1 MSAPKPG
8 SRPPGSRSTRGRR
21 ARPRPLTLSQRG
33 RLLLESWKALTG
45 WRRVVATAAL
55 VLAVVGIILA
65 SGGTAYAIQL
75 ENQDSFCASCHTQP
89 ETKYYQQT
97 LANDNSNLASFHA
110 QKGVA
115 CIDCHSGG
123 GPFGRVDGLSQGA
136 RDLVAFYGG
145 HYQTPAVTTSPLGD
159 GSCTK
164 CHADAMTQETFNNHF
179 HVFLARWQSVDP
191 SAAHCVDCHKSHP
204 AGAQAQ
210 QYLDDSSVRA
220 VCGQCHAALG
230 AGE

>member
-1 MSAPKPG
+1 MSGSAPGKGPRG
-8 SRPPGSRSTRGRR
+8 TRSARSRR
-21 ARPRPLTLSQRG
+21 ARPRPPTLSQRA
-33 RLLLESWKALTG
+33 RILLERWGSLTG
-45 WRRVVATAAL
+45 WKRVAATVAL
-55 VLAVVGIILA
+55 VLAVVGVIAA

-97 LANDNSNLASFHA
+97 QAHDTSSLAAFHA

-123 GPFGRVDGLSQGA
+123 GLFGRVDGLSQGA
-136 RDLVAFYGG
+136 RDLVAYYGG
-145 HYQTPAVTTSPLGD
+145 NYQNPAVTTNPLGD
-159 GSCTK
+159 GSCNK
-164 CHADAMTQETFNNHF
+164 CHADAMTRETFNNHF

-191 SAAHCVDCHKSHP
+191 NAAHCVDCHKSHP
-204 AGAQAQ
+204 AGAPAQ
-210 QYLDDSSVRA
+210 QYLDDPTVRA
-220 VCGQCHAALG
+220 VCGQCHSALG